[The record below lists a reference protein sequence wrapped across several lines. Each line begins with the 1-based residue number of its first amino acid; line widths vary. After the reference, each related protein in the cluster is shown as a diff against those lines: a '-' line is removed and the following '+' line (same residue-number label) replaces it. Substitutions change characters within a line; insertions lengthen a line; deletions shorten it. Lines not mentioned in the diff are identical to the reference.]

1 MHIHLIQKDIIW
13 ECPDKNRD
21 SLEKM
26 FGELKPMPG
35 DIIVLPEMYATGF
48 SMNTLLSED
57 IMQGNIP
64 THHS

>member
-13 ECPDKNRD
+13 ERPDKNRD

-35 DIIVLPEMYATGF
+35 DIIVLPEM
-48 SMNTLLSED
+48 
-57 IMQGNIP
+57 
-64 THHS
+64 